1 MAGQDEGKVIG
12 KEITDSS
19 LTLRMTKRGAQNDRK
34 EVLRMTGK

>member
-19 LTLRMTKRGAQNDRK
+19 LTLRMTGKRRS
-34 EVLRMTGK
+34 E